1 MAEPTKPATWRRVV
15 AFVLDLVFSFFVI
28 GYAVATI
35 TGDTTEGGFS
45 LTGFPAIVMF
55 ALWILYM
62 AGMPRL
68 GGRLFQ
74 RLLKAV

>member
-1 MAEPTKPATWRRVV
+1 MTEPARPATWRRVV
-15 AFVLDLVFSFFVI
+15 AFILDLVFSFFII
-28 GYAVATI
+28 GYAVAAI
-35 TGDTTEGGFS
+35 TGDTTEEGFS

>member
-1 MAEPTKPATWRRVV
+1 MTEPTKPATWRRVV
-15 AFVLDLVFSFFVI
+15 AFILDLVFSFFII
-28 GYAVATI
+28 GYVIATI
-35 TGDTTEGGFS
+35 TGDTTEEGFS

-74 RLLKAV
+74 RLLKAI

>member
-1 MAEPTKPATWRRVV
+1 MA
-15 AFVLDLVFSFFVI
+15 FILDLVFSFFVI

-35 TGDTTEGGFS
+35 TGDTTEEGFS
-45 LTGFPAIVMF
+45 LTGLPAIVMF